1 MLLNKK
7 NIYEKSSIAEFFEL
21 IFLILLSF
29 FLVYYIS
36 FQFNRVF
43 FLIFLPFIW
52 LTKRDYFWLAF
63 FFILMENPG
72 GLFSGGLRN
81 DPLRLPLYTVLP
93 NISVSIQEIYFI
105 VVFIKFSLRENSK
118 LYDFLY
124 QKEIKWLTSIFLF
137 LVIFSLIY
145 GVNFVNFKKILR
157 LTISLSLAY
166 SVINIL
172 ISENGF
178 IRFIKLILPF
188 TFITLLIQ
196 IYSLYHGKALAT
208 LVKPNVS
215 NIQGI
220 YGTENDILQR
230 PIELPHV
237 IFITFTAS
245 LFLLFYKKHK
255 FKIGYLW
262 FINIFSFISIFLS
275 GTRIWFIAF
284 CVAYIFVLL
293 IILKNFKRHFLSL
306 IIVTFLILLLINKIN
321 IINNQIKDAWNR
333 ITTIEKII
341 KGDITAGGT
350 VSRYTQRAPRVMKGF
365 YSSSIIF
372 GAGFSNH
379 FYEYADGH
387 VGYHNILLNA
397 GIFGFLLFF
406 YIIFRF
412 LKLPLNL
419 LKTCKNLDKKM
430 LLIVSIIPLLMLLII
445 NSGTQTIGFT
455 PDSINRIILF
465 AYSIILI
472 DRSVKIASHKLTGV

>member
-1 MLLNKK
+1 
-7 NIYEKSSIAEFFEL
+7 
-21 IFLILLSF
+21 
-29 FLVYYIS
+29 
-36 FQFNRVF
+36 
-43 FLIFLPFIW
+43 
-52 LTKRDYFWLAF
+52 
-63 FFILMENPG
+63 MENPG